1 MIKMQYRIK
10 NLTFSTLRLLIDGVD
25 IRLTPRKNTFL
36 KSISLELIAMEKK
49 GFVKIKQVK

>member
-1 MIKMQYRIK
+1 MQYRIK